1 MKNKGFIMVEI
12 LLSLVIFSM
21 IFITLFGTISFLQR
35 RTERSRYDSQA
46 ASYVTDGM
54 EIAHS
59 ALLTNWKGYTDGV
72 YSPAFDADSKSWI
85 LLPGE
90 ETSLATR
97 FDRSITIESVC
108 RDTITGERRDL
119 LSGGACQSGKK
130 DIMSKEVTVLLKWKE
145 VNADKTI
152 SATLLVFNA
161 NAK

>member
-46 ASYVTDGM
+46 SSYVTDGM
-54 EIAHS
+54 EIAHN
-59 ALLTNWKGYTDGV
+59 ALLTNWKGYADGV

-145 VNADKTI
+145 VNVDKKI